1 MVRLKKF
8 SSLCL
13 IAVIALACFH
23 IRVDPAYAKVAATE
37 EEGWIMNP
45 ANGHYYKL
53 TTPMNWLQAETQAM
67 EWGEHLVT
75 INDREEELW
84 LRDQFGANEFFWIGL
99 NDINVEGN
107 FEWVSGEPVT
117 YTNWWEGEPNNQSGN
132 NREEDAVVMNWG
144 GSELIND
151 QWVLYFGDGW
161 NDGEMDANLRGI
173 VEISSLCD
181 FSTEPD
187 IKIQRC
193 FGGIGTQCEGNAPGT
208 PFTKDEDTCLVYGWM
223 SVGSILHDRC
233 CYETNNAG
241 YWCPGPM
248 QGDPNLCADEW
259 AEAKFNTWCTR
270 IGAPRQWQYTFGPYP
285 AGNTGDDTSQDLR
298 APVGARV
305 NPEYQYLCPSGSG
318 RCKNAKGRP
327 LWDICGFYCECQ

>member
-1 MVRLKKF
+1 MFNLRKF
-8 SSLCL
+8 KWYILILILMAGLVGIVLPSS
-13 IAVIALACFH
+13 ALAQEELFVSALAEGTTFIATSTGTYRFMITGGASEVC
-23 IRVDPAYAKVAATE
+23 PPEAAPDHPEWWGWKTE
-37 EEGWIMNP
+37 VLIYKNRPIDWSGGPWTPEHPNP
-45 ANGHYYKL
+45 ANWDFTVGDS
-53 TTPMNWLQAETQAM
+53 NLQPTYEEAEQIGKGM
-67 EWGEHLVT
+67 FVDIHLQENEYV
-75 INDREEELW
+75 ILVVNDSK
-84 LRDQFGANEFFWIGL
+84 GYFWD
-99 NDINVEGN
+99 N
-107 FEWVSGEPVT
+107 SGGV
-117 YTNWWEGEPNNQSGN
+117 
-132 NREEDAVVMNWG
+132 
-144 GSELIND
+144 
-151 QWVLYFGDGW
+151 YFSIS
-161 NDGEMDANLRGI
+161 I
-173 VEISSLCD
+173 VSLCD

-285 AGNTGDDTSQDLR
+285 SGNTGDDTSQDLR

-318 RCKNAKGRP
+318 RCKDAKGRP